1 MSGGGAAMSTEA
13 IMNTATAA
21 SAGRDLALKIVSA
34 AAAGV
39 GYGGL
44 AAFLYLIG
52 MQLYR
57 WFRAGEWA
65 HFGVTDGL
73 RIVLS
78 NFGVKDGDP
87 GRLAALLHWLDT
99 PVDWLGLHKVLEVAP
114 ASLALFAL
122 SIVGNSLFIYCRD
135 RLAGGSSP
143 SQR

>member
-1 MSGGGAAMSTEA
+1 MSTEA
-13 IMNTATAA
+13 IMNTRTAA
-21 SAGRDLALKIVSA
+21 GAGRDLALKIVAVA
-34 AAAGV
+34 AAAV

-52 MQLYR
+52 TQLYR
-57 WFRAGEWA
+57 WFREGEWA

-78 NFGVKDGDP
+78 NCGVKDGDT
-87 GRLAALLHWLDT
+87 GRLTALLHWLDT
-99 PVDWLGLHKVLEVAP
+99 PVDWLGLHKVLEVVP

-122 SIVGNSLFIYCRD
+122 SIVGNSVFIYCRD